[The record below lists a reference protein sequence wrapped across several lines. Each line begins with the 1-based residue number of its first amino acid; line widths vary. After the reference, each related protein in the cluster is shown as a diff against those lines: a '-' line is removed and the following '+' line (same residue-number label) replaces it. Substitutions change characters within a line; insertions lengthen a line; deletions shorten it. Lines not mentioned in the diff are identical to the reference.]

1 MHLKKLVK
9 LLEDGPRAF
18 TMVKWGGCSLLSALP
33 MEEVKYIIPYNTKPY
48 PILPKNQ
55 KSTP

>member
-9 LLEDGPRAF
+9 LLEDSPRAF

-33 MEEVKYIIPYNTKPY
+33 MEEVWHILQYKTVPYYTK
-48 PILPKNQ
+48 L
-55 KSTP
+55 